1 MANVAISASG
11 LTKSFGVGDAKTP
24 ALRGVDLEANFGE
37 MVYIVGPSGSGK
49 TTLLSV
55 LSGILRPDGGTV
67 SVEGVS
73 VWDMTPD
80 QLADFRLN
88 KIGFVFQDYHLFP
101 RLTTA
106 ENVAIPLI
114 LRKKNWDESVH
125 KALKCLEIVGLKARA
140 ELPPVKLSGGEQQTV
155 AIARA
160 IVSEPDILIMD
171 EPTASLDGD
180 TGHTVV
186 GFVHRNLLN
195 EKRCIIVVTHDNR
208 IFEFATRILKM
219 EDGRLTGVLINS
231 SDHKALTPATPSIE
245 GIALPEAAN
254 GAVQARGEV

>member
-1 MANVAISASG
+1 MGNAAIKASG
-11 LTKSFGVGDAKTP
+11 LEKAFGEGTARTP
-24 ALRGVDLEANFGE
+24 ALRGVDLEADFGE

-55 LSGILRPDGGTV
+55 LSGILRPDAGTV
-67 SVEGVS
+67 SVEGVD
-73 VWDMTPD
+73 VWKLKADE
-80 QLADFRLN
+80 LADFRLHR
-88 KIGFVFQDYHLFP
+88 IGFVFQDYHLFP

-114 LRKKNWDESVH
+114 LRKKNWDEAIA
-125 KALKCLEIVGLKARA
+125 KANTCLEIVGLKERA
-140 ELPPVKLSGGEQQTV
+140 SLAPVKLSGGEQQRV

-195 EKRCIIVVTHDNR
+195 QSRCILVVTHDDR
-208 IFEFATRILKM
+208 ISEFATRILKM
-219 EDGRLTGVLINS
+219 EDGRL
-231 SDHKALTPATPSIE
+231 
-245 GIALPEAAN
+245 LPEAA
-254 GAVQARGEV
+254 GEARHEK

>member
-1 MANVAISASG
+1 MATPAIQARG
-11 LTKSFGVGDAKTP
+11 LMKSFGEGEARTL
-24 ALRGVDLEANFGE
+24 ALRDVNLVANFGE

-55 LSGILRPDGGTV
+55 LSGILRPDAGAV
-67 SVEGVS
+67 SIDGVDIWS
-73 VWDMTPD
+73 LSADR
-80 QLADFRLN
+80 LADFRLN
-88 KIGFVFQDYHLFP
+88 RIGFVFQDYHLFP

-114 LRKKNWDESVH
+114 LRRKNWNESV
-125 KALKCLEIVGLKARA
+125 KEAKRDLEIVGLMNRA
-140 ELPPVKLSGGEQQTV
+140 DLPPIKLSGGEQQRV

-160 IVSEPDILIMD
+160 IASNPDVLIMD

-180 TGHTVV
+180 TGHSVV

-195 EKRCIIVVTHDNR
+195 EKRCILVVTHDNR

-219 EDGRLTGVLINS
+219 EDGRI
-231 SDHKALTPATPSIE
+231 IE
-245 GIALPEAAN
+245 GGDAIA
-254 GAVQARGEV
+254 GEK